1 MLSKAKN
8 SCVKPM
14 YRGKKMCGDKVFPH
28 YCYHTNHTTSN
39 ALLNSSPLTHMIKV
53 SINIT
58 TLLQYFMTLSLAS
71 GNLPQPEE

>member
-1 MLSKAKN
+1 
-8 SCVKPM
+8 
-14 YRGKKMCGDKVFPH
+14 MCGDKVFPH

-39 ALLNSSPLTHMIKV
+39 ALLNSAPFTHMIKV

-58 TLLQYFMTLSLAS
+58 YHHATAILYMTLSLAS